1 MGAIRIEGRPG
12 FRTSCGL
19 DPSGKVQGG
28 MTHYHVW
35 FSLKPEVGSRRSGLR
50 PGVHRRAPGRRQ
62 VGAGFG
68 AEESG
73 DPAKSRL
80 PPYHALFEFRDDEQ
94 MNAAFAAKRVTGIH
108 AGPHGQLMASIAEF
122 RVEIFRET

>member
-1 MGAIRIEGRPG
+1 
-12 FRTSCGL
+12 
-19 DPSGKVQGG
+19 

-35 FSLKPEVGSRRSGLR
+35 FSLKPEVGEAEGLAFA
-50 PGVHRRAPGRRQ
+50 RAFIAELL
-62 VGAGFG
+62 AGG
-68 AEESG
+68 KLARGLVLKNSG